1 VTEELAKMSPAVLQ
15 NEGPLLSRLIE
26 AQRLEEEAVRYP
38 QIEMW
43 ADALV
48 VRARQ
53 LPRCLIWPVGAP
65 AERIAGVAVAR
76 ARGRIDVGL
85 WNATIQGRTVLLF
98 AVAGVTPLSLILVA
112 EQLRGRGAGEVHA
125 CGVAI
130 TGAGEA
136 DGFESFRPLADES
149 AQAVGPVAA

>member
-1 VTEELAKMSPAVLQ
+1 MCPALLQ
-15 NEGPLLSRLIE
+15 NEGPLLSRLVG
-26 AQRLEEEAVRYP
+26 AQRVEEDAVRYP

-43 ADALV
+43 ANALV
-48 VRARQ
+48 TRARQ
-53 LPRCLIWPVGAP
+53 LPGCLIWPVGAP

-85 WNATIQGRTVLLF
+85 WNATVEGRTVLLF

-112 EQLRGRGAGEVHA
+112 DQLRGRGAGQVHA

-136 DGFESFRPLADES
+136 DGIESFRPLADELRP
-149 AQAVGPVAA
+149 AVGPVAA